1 LYGQV
6 AVSHGFKSLAHT
18 LFGTYGIDCAFN
30 TNNNDAFI
38 FHENFCARIDYGPHS
53 DKDKIISGPKKIADM
68 FPFFKGIMFEKGI
81 DAAYRSPKCKEA
93 YLFKGDQYARIDNG
107 TNHARI
113 AYFFVKSCYKSLTK
127 LSNL

>member
-68 FPFFKGIMFEKGI
+68 FPFFKGIVFEKGI
-81 DAAYRSPKCKEA
+81 DAAYRSGHLNVKKLTYSKEINM
-93 YLFKGDQYARIDNG
+93 L
-107 TNHARI
+107 
-113 AYFFVKSCYKSLTK
+113 V
-127 LSNL
+127 